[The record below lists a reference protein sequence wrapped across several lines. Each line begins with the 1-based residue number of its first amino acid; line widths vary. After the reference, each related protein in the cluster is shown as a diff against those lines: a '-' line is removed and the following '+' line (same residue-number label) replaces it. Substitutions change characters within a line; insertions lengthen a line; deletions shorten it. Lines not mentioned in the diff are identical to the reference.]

1 MGSQPNMICIC
12 VRVGQWKFTLCH
24 FLILCSVPLKSHR
37 VVSFKNYGLHHLAFM
52 QSKLAHYF
60 AAVALQIVYDFL
72 CACDIYIC

>member
-1 MGSQPNMICIC
+1 
-12 VRVGQWKFTLCH
+12 
-24 FLILCSVPLKSHR
+24 
-37 VVSFKNYGLHHLAFM
+37 M